1 MVRRSTTQVLPI
13 IALFLLLAAA
23 PLLAEEGG
31 NHGWLGVSVGRAE
44 ADPATGGATGGIAI
58 TGIVADSP
66 AAEAGLRAQDR
77 ILTLEG
83 APVSSFEEFRSK
95 LRGMGPGSWVE
106 FTVERDGEEMDF
118 DAKLSG
124 PPDTSGG
131 IRLRIGWIGIDAID
145 LPGKLRVHFGAPAQ
159 AGVMVSDVVTGSP
172 AESAG
177 LRVGDV
183 VYDVNGNSMKSAGMF
198 RSSVA
203 RGGVGNTLEMTLVR
217 SSAKIVVEATVSV
230 EPPKDDPDKT

>member
-44 ADPATGGATGGIAI
+44 AGPTTDGTTGGIAI

-83 APVSSFEEFRSK
+83 APISSFEEFRST
-95 LRGMGPGSWVE
+95 LRGMGPGSWVS

-124 PPDTSGG
+124 PRTPRAAS
-131 IRLRIGWIGIDAID
+131 AS
-145 LPGKLRVHFGAPAQ
+145 A
-159 AGVMVSDVVTGSP
+159 
-172 AESAG
+172 SAG
-177 LRVGDV
+177 SGSTPSICP
-183 VYDVNGNSMKSAGMF
+183 GSCACTSA
-198 RSSVA
+198 R
-203 RGGVGNTLEMTLVR
+203 RRRRE
-217 SSAKIVVEATVSV
+217 
-230 EPPKDDPDKT
+230 